1 MGSLGLGNVSYN
13 YTTPPPKLAI
23 ATHRVLCT
31 PKGNVKPVKLIE
43 IAFKRFVS
51 ITSFSS
57 KKCLVGSFSV
67 GFVTIFKTAGRFKVV
82 KPIL

>member
-13 YTTPPPKLAI
+13 YTTSPPKL

-31 PKGNVKPVKLIE
+31 TKGNVKPVKLIE

-57 KKCLVGSFSV
+57 KECLVGSFSV
-67 GFVTIFKTAGRFKVV
+67 GFVTILKQEANSR
-82 KPIL
+82 

>member
-13 YTTPPPKLAI
+13 YTTSPPKP

-31 PKGNVKPVKLIE
+31 TIGSTKGNVKPVKLIE

-51 ITSFSS
+51 IASFSS

-67 GFVTIFKTAGRFKVV
+67 GFVTILKQLKVV

>member
-13 YTTPPPKLAI
+13 YTTSPPKL

-31 PKGNVKPVKLIE
+31 TKGNVKPVKLIE

-67 GFVTIFKTAGRFKVV
+67 GFVTIFKTRGQLKVV